1 MDEAQLKVLEMIEA
15 GQISPQEG
23 EQLLASMRSKDE
35 LIDEPKT
42 SPNPPS
48 ADTAEIP
55 AGPPTWWR
63 RIWFYLFMAGVL
75 LAAWMGYL
83 TDKILSTGMG
93 LGWLLLVIPLLLLGI
108 LIALLVWSASRSRW
122 LHVRVRD
129 KNTNLRIS
137 LPLPLRPAAWVL
149 RFARPW
155 VPQLKDT
162 AVDELLLSL
171 SEVEGDDG
179 LLVVEVDE
187 GEEEQVRV
195 YYG

>member
-1 MDEAQLKVLEMIEA
+1 
-15 GQISPQEG
+15 
-23 EQLLASMRSKDE
+23 
-35 LIDEPKT
+35 
-42 SPNPPS
+42 
-48 ADTAEIP
+48 
-55 AGPPTWWR
+55 
-63 RIWFYLFMAGVL
+63 
-75 LAAWMGYL
+75 
-83 TDKILSTGMG
+83 MG